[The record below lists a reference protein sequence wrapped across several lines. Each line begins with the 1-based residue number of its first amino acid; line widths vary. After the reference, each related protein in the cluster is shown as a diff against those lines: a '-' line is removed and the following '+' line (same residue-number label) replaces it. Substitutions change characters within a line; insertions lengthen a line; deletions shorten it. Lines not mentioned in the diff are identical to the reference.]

1 MSVEHA
7 VMVEFALDDERLGS
21 DSSREAFRVC
31 SERVQRVLETSGLGY
46 VDGDEFGGGMA
57 RLYLYGKDASLLFEA
72 IVSILK
78 SGQPRAVS
86 ALLRFGDVT
95 DKTAEERRV
104 IL

>member
-1 MSVEHA
+1 
-7 VMVEFALDDERLGS
+7 
-21 DSSREAFRVC
+21 
-31 SERVQRVLETSGLGY
+31 
-46 VDGDEFGGGMA
+46 MA